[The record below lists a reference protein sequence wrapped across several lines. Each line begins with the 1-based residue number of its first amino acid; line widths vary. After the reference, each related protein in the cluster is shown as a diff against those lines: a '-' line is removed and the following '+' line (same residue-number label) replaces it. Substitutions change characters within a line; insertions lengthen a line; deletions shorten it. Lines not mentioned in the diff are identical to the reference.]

1 MDTQT
6 FLNHFRTIADA
17 PNGIDQLRDLILELT
32 ISGRLAKPGSDSD
45 TPDSA
50 VAKLL
55 STKDE
60 LLSIR
65 SKPAIPRRPS
75 PTEFPY
81 RLPSSWE
88 LIRVDDSGTYTNGV
102 AFKASERDASGI
114 PIVRIQNLTN
124 PQADFNFTN
133 QNMKKSNLV
142 EKGEILVSWSAT
154 LDAFIW
160 QGPKAAVNQHIF
172 KVDPETAIF
181 GTTFLYLCL
190 RWVIRRLAES
200 EALHGL
206 AMKHINRGDFVS
218 AVIPVPPKEEQ
229 ASLVGRFNHL
239 ISLCDQLE
247 TAKKE
252 KDALRTAAR
261 ESAIN
266 AVLTAST
273 PEELSAAWARIR
285 DNWTTYANTPESI
298 ATLRSLIL
306 DLALTGQ
313 LIPQDPADSLVQVE
327 WSDSSLKLDPN
338 KLWGREHL
346 SRTPSSWQV
355 IPMARLG
362 KWGSGGTPT
371 RSNKAYY
378 GGTIPWL
385 VIGDLN
391 EGVVT
396 GAETAITS
404 KGLDESSATMIPTG
418 AVLIAM
424 YGSIG
429 KSAIAGI
436 ECTTNQAIAHC
447 VPDEEIISTDF
458 LFRLVQAIRIRLL
471 EQGRGMAQQNISQ
484 TILKHLLIG
493 LPSRAEQDRIVA
505 RIDEL
510 LALCDEL
517 ELAMADRYALRE
529 KLASSVARAVVDAT

>member
-1 MDTQT
+1 
-6 FLNHFRTIADA
+6 
-17 PNGIDQLRDLILELT
+17 
-32 ISGRLAKPGSDSD
+32 
-45 TPDSA
+45 
-50 VAKLL
+50 
-55 STKDE
+55 
-60 LLSIR
+60 
-65 SKPAIPRRPS
+65 
-75 PTEFPY
+75 
-81 RLPSSWE
+81 
-88 LIRVDDSGTYTNGV
+88 
-102 AFKASERDASGI
+102 
-114 PIVRIQNLTN
+114 
-124 PQADFNFTN
+124 
-133 QNMKKSNLV
+133 
-142 EKGEILVSWSAT
+142 
-154 LDAFIW
+154 
-160 QGPKAAVNQHIF
+160 
-172 KVDPETAIF
+172 
-181 GTTFLYLCL
+181 
-190 RWVIRRLAES
+190 
-200 EALHGL
+200 
-206 AMKHINRGDFVS
+206 
-218 AVIPVPPKEEQ
+218 
-229 ASLVGRFNHL
+229 
-239 ISLCDQLE
+239 
-247 TAKKE
+247 
-252 KDALRTAAR
+252 
-261 ESAIN
+261 
-266 AVLTAST
+266 
-273 PEELSAAWARIR
+273 
-285 DNWTTYANTPESI
+285 
-298 ATLRSLIL
+298 
-306 DLALTGQ
+306 
-313 LIPQDPADSLVQVE
+313 
-327 WSDSSLKLDPN
+327 
-338 KLWGREHL
+338 
-346 SRTPSSWQV
+346 
-355 IPMARLG
+355 MARLG

-371 RSNKAYY
+371 RTNKAYY